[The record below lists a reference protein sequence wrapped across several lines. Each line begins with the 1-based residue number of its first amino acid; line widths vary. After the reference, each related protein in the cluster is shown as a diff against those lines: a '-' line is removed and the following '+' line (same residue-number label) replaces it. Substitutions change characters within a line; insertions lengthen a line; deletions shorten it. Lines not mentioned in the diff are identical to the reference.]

1 MMNDDLPE
9 RDTWLEQEE
18 RNEKR
23 ASRYRAMDILQ
34 GIPTD
39 RDESEE

>member
-1 MMNDDLPE
+1 MSDSDE

-23 ASRYRAMDILQ
+23 AAKHRAMDILQ
-34 GIPTD
+34 GIPTE
-39 RDESEE
+39 DEE

>member
-1 MMNDDLPE
+1 MNSDERE

-18 RNEKR
+18 RDEKR
-23 ASRYRAMDILQ
+23 ASRFRAMDILQ

-39 RDESEE
+39 LDESDE